1 MLATA
6 LELFSRKGINVG
18 IDEVTRTA
26 GRTCDTLYRVF
37 GNKTGLVVATL
48 SRYGDQL
55 PWLEFLRRAEADRRR
70 PADPGAQAT
79 WARDKLYAVM
89 QRVAD
94 WGFQQGAHGCY
105 LLAAAA
111 ELRGNHEPALA
122 DVDREA
128 ALEVIRPYQQEIR
141 KLLAG
146 LARAAGAADPELLA
160 ADLHLEIV
168 GILTIS
174 TVDLSPSRAAARR
187 VAQRAAERALAFH
200 GIGG

>member
-1 MLATA
+1 VG
-6 LELFSRKGINVG
+6 SRQAVRGHAAG
-18 IDEVTRTA
+18 GRLGLPAGWTR
-26 GRTCDTLYRVF
+26 L
-37 GNKTGLVVATL
+37 
-48 SRYGDQL
+48 L
-55 PWLEFLRRAEADRRR
+55 P
-70 PADPGAQAT
+70 
-79 WARDKLYAVM
+79 
-89 QRVAD
+89 
-94 WGFQQGAHGCY
+94 
-105 LLAAAA
+105 LAAAA

-128 ALEVIRPYQQEIR
+128 ALEVIRPYQQETR

-187 VAQRAAERALAFH
+187 VAQRAAERTLAFH